1 MTRRILLGY
10 MVVTF
15 VALLVVEIPLGIA
28 AAQLERDRFS
38 TNTEKAA
45 EAIAATF
52 ATNVEDDLPPFV
64 ARRTAQT
71 QVVRTG
77 GRVVIVD
84 PGLLIVAD
92 TSPGTELTPE
102 SMNAIESALIGEVT
116 TQTRRD
122 ADGREMVFSTVP
134 ATTVDGTVG
143 VIELSEPVGQ
153 LNDRIRRV
161 WLILAALGVLVL
173 GISAIVGWGIAR
185 SVSRPIRRLQEA
197 TGRLADGDLHA
208 RVDIGAAPSDL
219 REFALVLQD
228 TTDRLHTTLER
239 QRSFLADASHQLR
252 TPLTALRLRLENV
265 EPSVDPDARS
275 DIEAAIDETERLTEL
290 VGQLLRLAKAE
301 EEATEPVAVDLTEIA
316 RERRDIWEALAE
328 EQGVEL
334 RLDDSEGSV
343 AANAVPGAVEQIL
356 DNYLSN
362 ALAVSPVGSTIQLS
376 TGRSERGYQ
385 ELHVID
391 EGPGLDDESLER
403 AFDRFWRGDPST
415 PGTGIGLPIV
425 AMLARASG
433 GRAELRRAESGGVD
447 AVCVLPAASRPVPTR
462 RTPVSV

>member
-28 AAQLERDRFS
+28 AAQLERNRFS
-38 TNTEKAA
+38 ANTEQAA

-52 ATNVEDDLPPFV
+52 ATNVEDELPPFV

-77 GRVVIVD
+77 GRVVILDADLV
-84 PGLLIVAD
+84 IQAD
-92 TSPGTELTPE
+92 TSPGAALTAE
-102 SMNAIESALIGEVT
+102 STGAIQGALIGEVT

-122 ADGREMVFSTVP
+122 AAGRQMVFSTVP

-143 VIELSEPVGQ
+143 VVELSEPVGPI
-153 LNDRIRRV
+153 NDRVRRV
-161 WLILAALGVLVL
+161 WLILTALGVLVL

-197 TGRLADGDLHA
+197 TGRLADGDLTA
-208 RVDIGAAPSDL
+208 RVDIGAAPADL

-228 TTDRLHTTLER
+228 TTDRLRTTLDR
-239 QRSFLADASHQLR
+239 QRSFLADASHELR

-265 EPSVDPDARS
+265 EPSVEPEARG
-275 DIEAAIDETERLTEL
+275 DIEAAIDETKRLTEL

-301 EEATEPVAVDLTEIA
+301 EQATEPIAVDLTEIA

-328 EQGVEL
+328 EQGVALE
-334 RLDDSEGSV
+334 LDDREGSI

-362 ALAVSPVGSTIQLS
+362 ALAVSPPGSTIRLV
-376 TGRSERGYQ
+376 TGRRERGYQ

-403 AFDRFWRGDPST
+403 AFDRFWRGDQST

-433 GRAELRRAESGGVD
+433 GRAELRRAASGGVD
-447 AVCVLPAASRPVPTR
+447 AVCVLPSASQPLAAPRSPVG
-462 RTPVSV
+462 V